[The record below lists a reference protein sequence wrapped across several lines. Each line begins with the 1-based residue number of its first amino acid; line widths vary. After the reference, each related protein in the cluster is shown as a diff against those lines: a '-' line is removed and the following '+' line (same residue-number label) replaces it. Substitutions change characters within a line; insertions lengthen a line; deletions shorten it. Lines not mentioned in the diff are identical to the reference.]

1 MLDQFKFP
9 PNLHHWNLTENII
22 KIVRREIAVKMLQ
35 RLRGVKA
42 GTETIVPER
51 YAFDA
56 ISHACDVRNSSS
68 STSVERKFGILTT
81 PGDCISGGN
90 YVHPDLYQFGARAS
104 IHLPPEKGLASVNP
118 NHDKWNLRCISGIWI
133 GSNYY
138 YAGRGLLGARKTSRF
153 ILTATGKTYVSAD
166 FTLEDET
173 PQSRRFEGGLLEGER
188 ALAWTVGIP
197 DKDDIA
203 KILMDARVQGE

>member
-1 MLDQFKFP
+1 MLDQFP

-22 KIVRREIAVKMLQ
+22 KIVREIAVKMLQ

-42 GTETIVPER
+42 GTETIVPEL

-90 YVHPDLYQFGARAS
+90 YVHPDLYQFGARS
-104 IHLPPEKGLASVNP
+104 KKLVI
-118 NHDKWNLRCISGIWI
+118 
-133 GSNYY
+133 
-138 YAGRGLLGARKTSRF
+138 YAR
-153 ILTATGKTYVSAD
+153 
-166 FTLEDET
+166 
-173 PQSRRFEGGLLEGER
+173 
-188 ALAWTVGIP
+188 
-197 DKDDIA
+197 
-203 KILMDARVQGE
+203 